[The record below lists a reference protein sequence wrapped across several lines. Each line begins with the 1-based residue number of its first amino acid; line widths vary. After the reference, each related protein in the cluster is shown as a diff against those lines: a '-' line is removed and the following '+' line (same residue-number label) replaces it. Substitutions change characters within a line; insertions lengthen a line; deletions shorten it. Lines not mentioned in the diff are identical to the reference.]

1 MARQRKRKQPDAA
14 ESIIEEV
21 ESIAERI
28 AAWIQENARLSI
40 GVAVGS
46 LVLVGAYAGY
56 DSWHTRREENASI
69 ALVQVR
75 SAYLEAMGAGPGAV
89 EIPELANPAAALRIN
104 QEYRGRF
111 RAVVDEH
118 PGTVAAVLAGLALGD
133 VSEAAGDS
141 EQPVEVWREAL
152 GELPSN
158 SALRALLLDRIAQ
171 TEEDAGRWAEAAESH
186 ARAGEIEAYPLRYW
200 ALVDAARCFARAGQS
215 DRALE
220 LVERVEA
227 EAPNLNLPP
236 HLRGLAAELRA
247 AAAP

>member
-1 MARQRKRKQPDAA
+1 M
-14 ESIIEEV
+14 
-21 ESIAERI
+21 
-28 AAWIQENARLSI
+28 AAWIQGNARLSI

-46 LVLVGAYAGY
+46 LVLVGTYAGY

-69 ALVQVR
+69 ALDQVR

-133 VSEAAGDS
+133 LSEAAGDT

-152 GELPSN
+152 GGLPRK
-158 SALRALLLDRIAQ
+158 SALGALLLDRIAQ
-171 TEEDAGRWAEAAESH
+171 AEEDAGHWAEAAESH
-186 ARAGEIEAYPLRYW
+186 LQAGEIEAFPLRYW
-200 ALVDAARCFARAGQS
+200 ALIDAARCFARAGQP

-220 LVERVEA
+220 LLERVEA
-227 EAPNLNLPP
+227 EAPDLNLPP
-236 HLRGLAAELRA
+236 HLRVLAAELRA
-247 AAAP
+247 TAAP